1 MHNKRRAERYAKLG
15 PHQLIR
21 IVDAGTLSSAAASY
35 ALRQQ
40 YGIIRV
46 VDMGRL

>member
-1 MHNKRRAERYAKLG
+1 MHNKRRADRLAKLG
-15 PHQLIR
+15 MYELMR

-40 YGIIRV
+40 YGVIRV